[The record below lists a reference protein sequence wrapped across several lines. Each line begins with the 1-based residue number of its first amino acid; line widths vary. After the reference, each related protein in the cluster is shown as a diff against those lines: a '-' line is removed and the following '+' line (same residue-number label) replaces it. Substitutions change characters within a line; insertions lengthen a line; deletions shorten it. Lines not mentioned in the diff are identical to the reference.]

1 MIAWFIFFGSAAILV
16 FAAVKLAEYGDAISV
31 RTRLG
36 GMFIGTLLLAAA
48 TSLPELLT
56 TINALMQNV
65 PNLAAGNMLGSGM
78 ANMCLLAGLD
88 LFTAPFPILR
98 RVGMKHALT
107 ATLGILLTGMAI
119 LFIMS
124 DIDLRI
130 GWIGVDSLLIIAA
143 YLIGVRLIQG
153 NNPSSAPQPIDPEM
167 EDVNVPSLAKAII
180 GFVIATAV
188 LVAVTPQLVGS
199 SVDIA
204 RQTGLETGFVGAA
217 LLAITT
223 SLPELVTVVAAVRF
237 GAYDLAVGN
246 LFGSNIFNMFTLG
259 LTDVFYTKGRFLAD
273 IDPDF
278 ALAGMLVI
286 LMTAMGLISSL
297 ARAERKLFF
306 VEIDALLIIGVYIL
320 GMWLLYARGIGV

>member
-1 MIAWFIFFGSAAILV
+1 MIPWLIFFGSAAVIV

-31 RTRLG
+31 RTKMG
-36 GMFIGTLLLAAA
+36 GMFIGTVLLAAA
-48 TSLPELLT
+48 TSLPEFLT
-56 TINALMQNV
+56 TINALIQHV

-78 ANMCLLAGLD
+78 ANMFLLAGLD

-107 ATLGILLTGMAI
+107 AALGIMLTGMVVFFMMA
-119 LFIMS
+119 
-124 DIDLRI
+124 DINFRI
-130 GWIGVDSLLIIAA
+130 AWIGIDSLLIMAA
-143 YLIGVRLIQG
+143 YLIGFRIIQG
-153 NNPSSAPQPIDPEM
+153 NNPLPAPQPTEAEL
-167 EDVNVPSLAKAII
+167 EDVNVPSLSRAIV
-180 GFVIATAV
+180 GFVIATGA

-217 LLAITT
+217 LLAIAT
-223 SLPELVTVVAAVRF
+223 SLPELVTVIAAVRF

-246 LFGSNIFNMFTLG
+246 LFGSNIFNMFALG
-259 LTDVFYTKGRFLAD
+259 FTDVLYTRGRFLAD
-273 IDPDF
+273 IDPNF